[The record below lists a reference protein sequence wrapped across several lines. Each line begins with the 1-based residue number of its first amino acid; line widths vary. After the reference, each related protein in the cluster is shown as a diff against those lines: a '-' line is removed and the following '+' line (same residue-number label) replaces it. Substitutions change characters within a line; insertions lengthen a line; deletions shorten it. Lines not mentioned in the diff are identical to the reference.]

1 MVQRTAAPLHEPR
14 PLSERQVGAIR
25 TAMRLFVQDDLAL
38 GRAAAERLYCDACE
52 LPQPAAGFIRYGRYQ
67 VCNSCATE
75 YELVRARGLAGSIG
89 QFVRDRRFGE
99 RLDLLL
105 EADRAR
111 PAGRRVARSGP

>member
-1 MVQRTAAPLHEPR
+1 MIQQASVSSRRPR

-25 TAMRLFVQDDLAL
+25 TAMRLFVDDDVAQ
-38 GRAAAERLYCDACE
+38 GRTPADRLYCDACE

-67 VCNSCATE
+67 VCNACATE

-89 QFVRDRRFGE
+89 QFVRGRRFGE

-105 EADRAR
+105 DSPVPALPAAR
-111 PAGRRVARSGP
+111 PVLSH

>member
-1 MVQRTAAPLHEPR
+1 MVQSTAAPLHKPH

-38 GRAAAERLYCDACE
+38 GRASTGRLYCDACE
-52 LPQPAAGFIRYGRYQ
+52 LPQPAAGFIQYGRYQ
-67 VCNSCATE
+67 VCNACATE
-75 YELVRARGLAGSIG
+75 YELVRARGLARSVG

-105 EADRAR
+105 DADGAR
-111 PAGRRVARSGP
+111 PPSGRLTRSRS